1 MKGWESSNDFC
12 IKHGHNWILTTSDN
26 FRRCDRSGC
35 GAVEKMVSGAWAS
48 VAEKW
53 EKKRSSGKNS
63 KFVQQSLF

>member
-35 GAVEKMVSGAWAS
+35 GAVERMINGVWSS
-48 VAEKW
+48 VAERTDR
-53 EKKRSSGKNS
+53 KKKTGENT
-63 KFVQQSLF
+63 KFVPGSLF